1 MGTELS
7 SCQIRDRMEPRTA
20 EGVEK
25 VGDCAK
31 PLLLGAPNGA
41 RSRVA
46 PGDRTPF
53 RGEGTR
59 GQIAKPNGAPE
70 GRKSS
75 QVNVLS
81 PLRGSRHVTLH
92 PGFSHPGTG
101 FGHPGLLGLSPLWG
115 SQEAT
120 ACSPR
125 LFRHP
130 RKASAASESKRTIQQ
145 ASKSLHFN
153 VEAVGESG
161 GPLTALTDV
170 RFRAR
175 LHSIANQ
182 APNSAPFH
190 ASVRLMQHPRCA
202 RGPDRVCPGTA

>member
-1 MGTELS
+1 MPLRLKNRRALKKAYGHVERGGVRGLV
-7 SCQIRDRMEPRTA
+7 RNRMEPRTE

-101 FGHPGLLGLSPLWG
+101 FGHPGLRGCRPSGAPETSILRSP
-115 SQEAT
+115 
-120 ACSPR
+120 P
-125 LFRHP
+125 
-130 RKASAASESKRTIQQ
+130 
-145 ASKSLHFN
+145 HFFDT
-153 VEAVGESG
+153 
-161 GPLTALTDV
+161 L
-170 RFRAR
+170 FRAR
-175 LHSIANQ
+175 LYSAANQ

-190 ASVRLMQHPRCA
+190 VSVRLFNTLAACGSEKA
-202 RGPDRVCPGTA
+202 F